1 MSEQNNSP
9 LHKLADTLAG
19 PRPQPKPE
27 PVDHV
32 RAAVESFVAQKAHIE
47 KLEAR
52 LHDQEITIARMD
64 VELETRI
71 CDLNEA
77 RRERDHYFEY
87 ATRLVTQLNAAD
99 QLIRD
104 ALDMAKEKRIEPSRH
119 NPYPATDRISITDNA
134 QGSGAT
140 ADVSVDG
147 QGAISSIKIISP
159 GPLPPIGAAEDPH
172 HPV

>member
-1 MSEQNNSP
+1 MSDPNSSP
-9 LHKLADTLAG
+9 LHKIADRIAG
-19 PRPQPKPE
+19 ERPQPE

-32 RAAVESFVAQKAHIE
+32 RAAVESFVQQKAHIDRLDA
-47 KLEAR
+47 KLRE
-52 LHDQEITIARMD
+52 QEITIARMD

-104 ALDMAKEKRIEPSRH
+104 ALDMAREKRIEPAVFDIGNIDQR
-119 NPYPATDRISITDNA
+119 
-134 QGSGAT
+134 
-140 ADVSVDG
+140 
-147 QGAISSIKIISP
+147 AIDAGFMQRTIE
-159 GPLPPIGAAEDPH
+159 PLPPMPEPIAP
-172 HPV
+172 